1 MIHSTQERIKII
13 NLPETE
19 VKQGLSFEDVTY
31 DPTNLLDY
39 IWSEP
44 SFGPFR
50 LDVNDLTN
58 LNLRYWCDSNV
69 LIFAR
74 N

>member
-1 MIHSTQERIKII
+1 MVAPRPTNDPFNTGKDKNYQLKITTLGI
-13 NLPETE
+13 E
-19 VKQGLSFEDVTY
+19 VRQDLSFEDITY

-58 LNLRYWCDSNV
+58 LNLRY
-69 LIFAR
+69 
-74 N
+74 